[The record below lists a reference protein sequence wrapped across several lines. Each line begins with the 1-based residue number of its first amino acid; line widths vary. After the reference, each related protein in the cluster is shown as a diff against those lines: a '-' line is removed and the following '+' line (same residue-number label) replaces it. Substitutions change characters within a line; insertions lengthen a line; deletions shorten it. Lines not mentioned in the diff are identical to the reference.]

1 MLRRLSVAGVALA
14 TVLAASLAAAA
25 PAQARPT
32 EPAPTR
38 AATKIATGL
47 YSVVD
52 LSAQR
57 VLVGDLVAASKYG
70 TDQPIDDPARE
81 KVVLETAADLARE
94 YGADPD
100 EVVAIFKDQIEASK
114 VVQRGLFRYWD
125 AHPDQAPT
133 ERPDLNEVREELN
146 RLAVGIVSSVAEAD
160 SERDSL
166 LCGVGLLL
174 ADLRVTHERD
184 LDALHARALA
194 RAVDS
199 VCG

>member
-47 YSVVD
+47 YSIVD

-81 KVVLETAADLARE
+81 KVVLDTAADLARE